1 MEPAVIIISSDY
13 QFVVKSISRIID
25 DTNNNIIERC
35 LGASDFEI
43 LINELINENI
53 RIFSIILDESTPMND
68 KVEIQNCLNTYDSQ
82 IYYNFIYGI
91 ECTDEVL
98 ERL

>member
-53 RIFSIILDESTPMND
+53 RFFSIILDENTPMNE
-68 KVEIQNCLNTYDSQ
+68 KIEIQNTLNKYENQ
-82 IYYNFIYGI
+82 IHYNFVYGI
-91 ECTDEVL
+91 ELVDDFIE
-98 ERL
+98 